1 MWGQRGEVVMG
12 SGAWVICIE
21 IVPAVG
27 EAMDDVMRACEEE
40 RADRGDP

>member
-1 MWGQRGEVVMG
+1 MWGAAGRGCHGIGCVG
-12 SGAWVICIE
+12 DIE